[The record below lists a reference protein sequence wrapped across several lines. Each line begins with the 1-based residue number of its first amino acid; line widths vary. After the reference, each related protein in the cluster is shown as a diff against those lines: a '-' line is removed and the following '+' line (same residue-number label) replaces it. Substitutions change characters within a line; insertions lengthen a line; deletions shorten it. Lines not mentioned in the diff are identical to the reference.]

1 MFDMGVFTIAQ
12 RFSIVVEFNLK
23 WKSNLG
29 RRKRM
34 HFFKLCSSGLS
45 EGLGNSAF
53 SLCLQVSVSDLT
65 PTLTISTVLSVPGSR
80 CLWKYKQNGQSLA
93 VIRPYCLWVCESPK
107 SWTFQLL
114 TTPVHVHDWQLPLLY
129 TVRSCNSYKILQ
141 DGDSN
146 SQFLGK
152 WGPAWKADS
161 VSWVH

>member
-1 MFDMGVFTIAQ
+1 MFDMDVFTIAQ

-65 PTLTISTVLSVPGSR
+65 PTLTIPNYSPYQVQDVHGST
-80 CLWKYKQNGQSLA
+80 KNGQSLA
-93 VIRPYCLWVCESPK
+93 VIRLYCL
-107 SWTFQLL
+107 
-114 TTPVHVHDWQLPLLY
+114 
-129 TVRSCNSYKILQ
+129 
-141 DGDSN
+141 
-146 SQFLGK
+146 
-152 WGPAWKADS
+152 
-161 VSWVH
+161 